1 MNLSGMRVAL
11 INSVLHH
18 FRPGRKFAMKI
29 FFLTICCVLLAA
41 CGPSAEERYDDGYA
55 DGYAE
60 GYNTHCEIRATLVEG
75 A

>member
-1 MNLSGMRVAL
+1 
-11 INSVLHH
+11 
-18 FRPGRKFAMKI
+18 MKI